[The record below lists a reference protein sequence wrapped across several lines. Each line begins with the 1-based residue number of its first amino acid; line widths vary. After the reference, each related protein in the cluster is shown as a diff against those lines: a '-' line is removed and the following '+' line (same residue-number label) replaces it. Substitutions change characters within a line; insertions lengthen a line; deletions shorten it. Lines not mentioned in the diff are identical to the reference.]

1 MPTSPRKK
9 KIVIG
14 LATCGSGLALLL
26 ALAPTLIN
34 FGIGQGVIR
43 GAIEKHIN
51 GTVAMDNLHLTWF
64 GPQIIEGFSLTDDR
78 GEQVANLDLQLA
90 SGLGKL
96 IAGDLSRIELD
107 VSGSINLNLYE
118 NGDTSL
124 STLMPVDQ
132 PAPDQSETPAPFS
145 SLASF
150 DFIDVS
156 LDGVTVNLHDIAA
169 DRTITLNRLS
179 GGLTYDRGSPLAITL
194 KADTQSRGVSG
205 SMEFTGTLTDFFDA
219 AGRLTPEGAGVE
231 LIVHVRSVPV
241 PLTDGNDTLEQLDIV
256 IRSDDLAV
264 GVELTIEA
272 TAALSSRTPSR
283 FAGSLSID
291 SPLTD
296 AGQLDIGLDSLRGTL
311 QGTQVPTS
319 LLQPFLAES
328 GIVLIRDVG
337 PVVDIAAEFSRNGQK
352 YITVKL
358 VGRHLSLELEGVAD
372 AEKRS
377 FTGNRLELRAD
388 IQPELIQS
396 LADIR
401 IDRPA
406 TLFVNLTSFSIPPRK
421 DGEGLPLAGLTA
433 VGSLQLDIDEPIALL
448 VSPGD
453 QLLAHLDLARLE
465 FDTDSLGEGLTI
477 RGEAQVSGGMVTFE
491 ERLTNMFDD
500 EGRLALSN
508 MLIEGRTEID
518 NFPGTVIASLISDT
532 TGLADHLFDEPCRAV
547 ITTSIEGGGMRHTI
561 DFSTPGLSI
570 RLVTLQA
577 PQGLVVEDG
586 RIQLVVTPEMARI
599 MQRDSEQPVGL
610 LRPVTMTII
619 PNRQTIPG
627 RDWSDYDFLNTPLSG
642 ELILEDVAL
651 TVDSVLTE
659 PVLIRDMHLN
669 LSARLGVNFSLATSG
684 SCAVF
689 REVNGVPV
697 GNATIDI
704 ELAGNNE
711 ARRTTGTIRL
721 TDLDINQIEVLMG
734 RDHNEWAHWIGD
746 RGELTIRTEPKGAET
761 IFKIEPT
768 FTRFAGSFRIESD
781 LQRIRISGSSS
792 KFVVSSE
799 MFNQGLGSLHGKSP
813 NPSDVTEMRVTQ
825 DVPLMLTVKSLT
837 LPRGMI
843 EGKAFDADD
852 FDLNIT
858 LSGGPIT
865 LTGVNG
871 LQESLNDITAS
882 ITSTNLSK
890 VIAFNATAQQMLSK
904 GMEYDGKFEIRGRI
918 HSLYNASGSLDLNQ
932 AKLELKADVSH
943 TPTILADTLLNMH
956 GLLVAAVGPQMRAS
970 FEAQDFS
977 TAGGTLK
984 GRIETTHGWLDA
996 SLMGSDGLI
1005 HTAVD
1010 TPITAQLA
1018 LTESLRR
1025 RLLYQIAPVLADIRT
1040 VNKPIDFTVSHVD
1053 IPVDGDVS
1061 RLNADIE
1068 IIVGEV
1074 EFDSGS
1080 ISLGLLSIF
1089 NASNTET
1096 LPGYIEPIRAN
1107 IRKGIVSYEKF
1118 NVHIDKYILP
1128 FSGTIDLNR
1137 KYVDMRSQ
1145 APLMGLALS
1154 IKELRDFGD
1163 LEVPI
1168 VIRGPFGDVKTEIDP
1183 EFDLGKL
1190 IFEASILRGLD
1201 ELFKNLDKHKG
1212 GGNLLDDI
1220 FGNASGGAPGGG
1232 K

>member
-1 MPTSPRKK
+1 MRTLTRKK
-9 KIVIG
+9 KFVIG

-34 FGIGQGVIR
+34 LGLGQGLIR

-51 GTVAMDNLHLTWF
+51 GTVNVGNLHLTWF
-64 GPQIIEGFSLTDDR
+64 GPQIVEGFILTDER

-90 SGLGKL
+90 SGLGSL
-96 IAGDLSRIELD
+96 ISGDLSRVELD
-107 VSGSINLNLYE
+107 VSGTINLDLFE
-118 NGDTSL
+118 NGGTSL
-124 STLMPVDQ
+124 STLKPVDQ
-132 PAPDQSETPAPFS
+132 PAPDQSVTPAPFS
-145 SLASF
+145 MLASF
-150 DFIDVS
+150 DSIDVS
-156 LDGVTVNLHDIAA
+156 LDGVTVNLHDIAV

-179 GGLTYDRGSPLAITL
+179 GGLTYDRGSPLAITI

-205 SMEFTGTLTDFFDA
+205 SIEFTGTLTDFFDA

-231 LIVHVRSVPV
+231 MIVHVRSVPV
-241 PLTDGNDTLEQLDIV
+241 PLTDSDDTLEQLDVV
-256 IRSDDLAV
+256 IRSDDLAA
-264 GVELTIEA
+264 GLELSIEA
-272 TAALSSRTPSR
+272 AAALSSQAPSR
-283 FAGSLSID
+283 FSGSLTID

-296 AGQLDIGLDSLRGTL
+296 AGQLNIGLDSLRGTL
-311 QGTQVPTS
+311 QGDQVPTS
-319 LLQPFLAES
+319 LLQPFLADS
-328 GIVLIRDVG
+328 GIVLMRDVG

-352 YITVKL
+352 NITVKL
-358 VGRHLSLELEGVAD
+358 VGRHLSLELDGVAD

-396 LADIR
+396 LGDIR

-406 TLFVNLTSFSIPPRK
+406 TLFVNLTSFTIPPREN
-421 DGEGLPLAGLTA
+421 GEGMPLARLAA
-433 VGSLQLDIDEPIALL
+433 VGSLQLDFDEPMAVS

-453 QLLAHLDLARLE
+453 QLLVHLDRARLE
-465 FDTDSLGEGLTI
+465 FDTGSLGEGLTI

-491 ERLTNMFDD
+491 ERLTNMFDG

-518 NFPGTVIASLISDT
+518 DLPGTVVASLISDT

-547 ITTSIEGGGMRHTI
+547 ITTSIEDGGARHVI
-561 DFSTPGLSI
+561 DFSTPGLSANI
-570 RLVTLQA
+570 VTLQA
-577 PQGLVVEDG
+577 PQGLVVEAG
-586 RIQLVVTPEMARI
+586 NVQLVVTPELARI
-599 MQRDSEQPVGL
+599 VQRESETIVDL
-610 LRPVTMTII
+610 LRPVTMTLTL
-619 PNRQTIPG
+619 NQQTIPG
-627 RDWSDYDFLNTPLSG
+627 RDWSDYDFFNTPISG
-642 ELILEDVAL
+642 ELVLEDVAL
-651 TVDSVLTE
+651 AADTVLAE
-659 PVLIRDMHLN
+659 PVLLRDTHLN
-669 LSARLGVNFSLATSG
+669 LTARLGVNFSLVTRG
-684 SCAVF
+684 SWAVF
-689 REVNGVPV
+689 RETNGVPV
-697 GNATIDI
+697 GNATIDL

-721 TDLDINQIEVLMG
+721 SDLAINQIEVLMG

-746 RGELTIRTEPKGAET
+746 RGELAIRIEPNGAKTIST
-761 IFKIEPT
+761 IEPT

-781 LQRIRISGSSS
+781 QQRIRISGSSS
-792 KFVVSSE
+792 KFVVSSR
-799 MFNQGLGSLHGKSP
+799 MFNQGMGTLHARSP
-813 NPSDVTEMRVTQ
+813 NPRDATEMRVTQ
-825 DVPLMLTVKSLT
+825 DVPLMLTVKALT

-843 EGKAFDADD
+843 EGKAFDAED

-865 LTGVNG
+865 LAGTNG
-871 LQESLNDITAS
+871 LQESLSDITAS

-890 VIAFNATAQQMLSK
+890 EIAFNATARQPRSK
-904 GMEYDGKFEIRGRI
+904 GMEDGGKFEIRGRI
-918 HSLYNASGSLDLNQ
+918 HSLYDASGTLDLNQ

-943 TPTILADTLLNMH
+943 TPTILADTLLNMQ

-984 GRIETTHGWLDA
+984 GRIDTTHGWLDA
-996 SLMGSDGLI
+996 SLTGSDGLI
-1005 HTAVD
+1005 HNAVD

-1018 LTESLRR
+1018 LTESLRK

-1040 VNKPIDFTVSHVD
+1040 VNKPIEFAVSHAD

-1080 ISLGLLSIF
+1080 ITLGLLSIF

-1107 IRKGIVSYEKF
+1107 IRNGIVSYEKF
-1118 NVHIDKYILP
+1118 NVRIDKYTLP

-1154 IKELRDFGD
+1154 IRELRDFGD

-1168 VIRGPFGDVKTEIDP
+1168 VIRGPFGDVKPEVDP

-1190 IFEASILRGLD
+1190 IFEAGIQRGLS
-1201 ELFKNLDKHKG
+1201 ELFKDLGKPKG
-1212 GGNLLDDI
+1212 GGLLESI
-1220 FGNASGGAPGGG
+1220 FGNVPGGG
-1232 K
+1232 KKR